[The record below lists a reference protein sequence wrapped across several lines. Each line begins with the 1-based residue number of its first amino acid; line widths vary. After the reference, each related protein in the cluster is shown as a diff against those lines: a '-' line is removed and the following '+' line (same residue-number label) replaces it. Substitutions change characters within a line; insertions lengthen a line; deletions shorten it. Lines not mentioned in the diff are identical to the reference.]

1 MEALT
6 SLKLPAT
13 LENLE
18 LWMRTISDC
27 ARGLGF
33 DPKRIS
39 EMGLALEEALV
50 NICSYSYPE
59 GHGEAEIICKADDH
73 NLIVEV
79 IDSGIPFDMT
89 ELPDPDT
96 TTDISERRI
105 GGLGIFL
112 VKKMANEVHY
122 HREGDRNILNL
133 VFRKG

>member
-1 MEALT
+1 MEALI
-6 SLKLPAT
+6 SLKLPAR

-18 LWMRTISDC
+18 PWMRAVSDC

-33 DPKRIS
+33 DQKRIS
-39 EMGLALEEALV
+39 EMELAIEEALV
-50 NICSYSYPE
+50 NISSYSYPE
-59 GHGEAEIICKADDH
+59 GQGDAEIICKAEGHDFV
-73 NLIVEV
+73 VEI

-96 TTDISERRI
+96 AADISERRI
-105 GGLGIFL
+105 GGLGILFIR
-112 VKKMANEVHY
+112 KMTNEVHY

>member
-1 MEALT
+1 MEALI
-6 SLKLPAT
+6 SLKLPAR

-18 LWMRTISDC
+18 PWMRAVSDC

-33 DPKRIS
+33 DQKRIS
-39 EMGLALEEALV
+39 EMELAIEEALV

-59 GHGEAEIICKADDH
+59 GQGDAEIICNADNHDFV
-73 NLIVEV
+73 VEI

-96 TTDISERRI
+96 HADISERRI
-105 GGLGIFL
+105 GGLGILFIR
-112 VKKMANEVHY
+112 KMTNEVHY

>member
-1 MEALT
+1 MDALT
-6 SLKLPAT
+6 RLKLPAK
-13 LENLE
+13 LENLDS
-18 LWMRTISDC
+18 WMRAVSDC
-27 ARGLGF
+27 ARGQGF
-33 DPKRIS
+33 DPDRIS
-39 EMGLALEEALV
+39 EMELALEEALV

-59 GHGEAEIICKADDH
+59 EPGEAEIICKADDH
-73 NLIVEV
+73 NLVVEV

-96 TTDISERRI
+96 TADVSERRI

-122 HREGDRNILNL
+122 HREGNRNILNL